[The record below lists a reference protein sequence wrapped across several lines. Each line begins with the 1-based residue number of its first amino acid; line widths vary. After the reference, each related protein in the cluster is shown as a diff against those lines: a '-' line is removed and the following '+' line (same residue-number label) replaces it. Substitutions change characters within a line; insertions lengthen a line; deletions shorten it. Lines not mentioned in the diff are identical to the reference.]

1 MNVSYTP
8 TFVRIYK
15 TFPKELQEEIK
26 EKITLFQRDSKHPFL
41 KTHKLK
47 GALRGRWSFSV
58 NFEYRIVFVYAS
70 SDEAVFLV
78 CGDHGVYT

>member
-8 TFVRIYK
+8 SFIRMYK
-15 TFPKELQEEIK
+15 NCVPLLREEIK
-26 EKITLFQRDSKHPFL
+26 EKIELFKKDPRHPYL

-70 SDEAVFLV
+70 SHEAVLLV
-78 CGDHGVYT
+78 CGDHSIYA